1 MWRMASWL
9 DPLARVAVGHEAFNV
24 LTHGW
29 PEVLAREQLV
39 RLIPFRVSGYWCV
52 VVCTDEAETEIMI
65 WILRHVET
73 VLVEEAS
80 VGLAAI
86 RQ

>member
-24 LTHGW
+24 VVHGW

-39 RLIPFRVSGYWCV
+39 LLIPSQVSGYWFI
-52 VVCTDEAETEIMI
+52 VVCTDEAEMETMI
-65 WILRHVET
+65 WVLRYIET
-73 VLVEEAS
+73 VLVEETS
-80 VGLAAI
+80 VDFAAI
-86 RQ
+86 CQ

>member
-9 DPLARVAVGHEAFNV
+9 DPLARVAVGDEAFNV
-24 LTHGW
+24 LAHGW

-39 RLIPFRVSGYWCV
+39 RLIPSRVSGYWCI
-52 VVCTDEAETEIMI
+52 VVCADEAETEIWVLGYI
-65 WILRHVET
+65 ET
-73 VLVEEAS
+73 VLVEETS
-80 VGLAAI
+80 VGFAAI

>member
-24 LTHGW
+24 LEHGW
-29 PEVLAREQLV
+29 PEVLARERLV
-39 RLIPFRVSGYWCV
+39 RLIPSRVSGYWCI
-52 VVCTDEAETEIMI
+52 VVCTDEAETEIML
-65 WILRHVET
+65 WILRYVET
-73 VLVEEAS
+73 VQVEETS
-80 VGLAAI
+80 VGFAAI